1 MELRHLTYFV
11 AVAEEGNVT
20 RAATRL
26 GMKQPPLSQQL
37 RALEAE
43 LGLALFERLPRGMAL
58 TPAGDVFLQ
67 EARAILRHSEQ
78 SIVRARLAA
87 VGQVGRLTLGVTT
100 SAFLHRLIPE
110 ILSQYHR
117 AHPAVTLDVRE
128 ANASDLIEALMR
140 GDLDAA
146 FLRVAVTRP
155 APLVFEELLRER
167 FVVALPKT
175 HAMTARRVSLADL
188 RDEPFILVRRPSAPG
203 MYAQVLQ
210 SCRAVGFE
218 PAVAAEVGRML
229 TALGLVAAGL
239 GISLVPKSVAALR
252 PPGVRFAALVDQT
265 APWAP
270 LTMAFR
276 DGEKRPVVTDL
287 LATTRSLAP

>member
-1 MELRHLTYFV
+1 MELRHLSYFV

-20 RAATRL
+20 RAAIRL

-67 EARAILRHSEQ
+67 EARAILRQSEQ
-78 SIVRARLAA
+78 SMVRARLAA
-87 VGQVGRLTLGVTT
+87 LGQVGRLTLGVTT

-110 ILSQYHR
+110 ILSHYHQ

-128 ANASDLIEALMR
+128 ANASDLIEALVR

-146 FLRVAVTRP
+146 FLRAAVTRP
-155 APLVFEELLRER
+155 ASLVFEELLRER
-167 FVVALPKT
+167 FVVALPKA
-175 HAMTARRVSLADL
+175 HSVTARNVSLADL
-188 RDEPFILVRRPSAPG
+188 RNERFILVRRPSAPG

-252 PPGVRFAALVDQT
+252 PPGIRFSTLVDQT

-270 LTMAFR
+270 LTLAFR

-287 LATTRSLAP
+287 LATTRSRAP